1 MAQYLRLPGKDQE
14 GSGAACNVLCVQVS
28 CCVPVQRETAA
39 EEETHGQF
47 QYFVHNTQNE
57 RKVKKNCRRAYYSPG
72 WHTPLFG
79 RFLVQNLSQ
88 DTNCPD

>member
-1 MAQYLRLPGKDQE
+1 MAQYLRLPWKDQE

-47 QYFVHNTQNE
+47 QYFVHNTKNE
-57 RKVKKNCRRAYYSPG
+57 KKVKKNYNVEE
-72 WHTPLFG
+72 HTTHQVGIHPCLADSCFKI
-79 RFLVQNLSQ
+79 
-88 DTNCPD
+88 